1 MIFNIPVIDDFF
13 YKRFVNL
20 LQDKVTSLQ
29 IVVATTSSKM
39 VAFTEMFQTVD
50 EQLRDM
56 WSVSP
61 IKTR

>member
-1 MIFNIPVIDDFF
+1 MIFF
-13 YKRFVNL
+13 YKRFVNP